1 MCTTFFDLNDFLF
14 GFAAVLFCSCT
25 VYFKKPSYFSKSLE
39 HIHGHGGFFDLDVE
53 NLHFVVFT
61 ATQKLQFSLKN
72 VSSRPSHLS
81 NWGKLYIRYIS
92 LTITHAYM
100 LCVWLMSSDFDDSEG
115 CSNVYFI

>member
-25 VYFKKPSYFSKSLE
+25 VYLKNQQLFFQIPRAHSWSWRL
-39 HIHGHGGFFDLDVE
+39 FDLDVE
-53 NLHFVVFT
+53 NLHFVVFA
-61 ATQKLQFSLKN
+61 ATQKLQYSLKN

-81 NWGKLYIRYIS
+81 NRGKLYIRYIS